1 VLPARAIGCYFL
13 VNRYALIGP
22 ITVASAFFHVVYI
35 GGNVISLAYGV
46 DSITQAASR
55 AGTLSLINMMP
66 LYLTTHLS
74 FLSDLF
80 GVSLP
85 TYRQLHRLC
94 GLMAM
99 GHVIFHGG
107 VALTHHSRLSTGMPI
122 TDWYPLIGA
131 AIIILLILL
140 SLPLFRRLW
149 YETFL
154 RLHQLLAIGV
164 VVFVF
169 NHLMTIAEYQWRPLY
184 IFIGIFCLLGAF
196 YLASIIYNNLWPG
209 SNSRLNVDY
218 INDDLVSAT
227 ITRSR
232 PLNIS
237 PGQYLNIWVPSL
249 SLFSS
254 HPFTVASWESSSQ
267 THLKLLIKQRSGF
280 TKKLA
285 HLSNKNDLRV
295 FFSGPHGTS
304 APVGEFDYILL
315 FATGFGIA
323 TVLPYVTKLVHGC
336 NERGYKGKKV
346 HIIWQVKNL
355 GKV

>member
-1 VLPARAIGCYFL
+1 
-13 VNRYALIGP
+13 
-22 ITVASAFFHVVYI
+22 
-35 GGNVISLAYGV
+35 
-46 DSITQAASR
+46 
-55 AGTLSLINMMP
+55 
-66 LYLTTHLS
+66 
-74 FLSDLF
+74 
-80 GVSLP
+80 
-85 TYRQLHRLC
+85 
-94 GLMAM
+94 
-99 GHVIFHGG
+99 
-107 VALTHHSRLSTGMPI
+107 
-122 TDWYPLIGA
+122 
-131 AIIILLILL
+131 
-140 SLPLFRRLW
+140 
-149 YETFL
+149 
-154 RLHQLLAIGV
+154 
-164 VVFVF
+164 
-169 NHLMTIAEYQWRPLY
+169 MTIAEYQWRPLY

-196 YLASIIYNNLWPG
+196 YLASIIYNNLRPG

-254 HPFTVASWESSSQ
+254 HPFTVASWELSSQ